1 MKLCFAAE
9 LVHVMLWYMVPQRA
23 AMQSNRVLSHGAKEA
38 AVAISKVANAMF
50 RRQKQC
56 RRHLLLTRCTHG
68 THGRGSK
75 TVCIGMRVNSLNTCA
90 VTQHHEPAT
99 DHLNLGQAAL
109 LCLLDLAAQLLL
121 KVAHLCLQGMN
132 YILHTQHALQ
142 QHIRMESRARQ
153 LRKSRNCMRIL
164 QADQAG
170 RHVTD

>member
-1 MKLCFAAE
+1 
-9 LVHVMLWYMVPQRA
+9 
-23 AMQSNRVLSHGAKEA
+23 
-38 AVAISKVANAMF
+38 MF

-56 RRHLLLTRCTHG
+56 SWHLLLTRCTHG

-142 QHIRMESRARQ
+142 QHIRKKGQ
-153 LRKSRNCMRIL
+153 LLDIL
-164 QADQAG
+164 GSALGWNFVQDS
-170 RHVTD
+170 